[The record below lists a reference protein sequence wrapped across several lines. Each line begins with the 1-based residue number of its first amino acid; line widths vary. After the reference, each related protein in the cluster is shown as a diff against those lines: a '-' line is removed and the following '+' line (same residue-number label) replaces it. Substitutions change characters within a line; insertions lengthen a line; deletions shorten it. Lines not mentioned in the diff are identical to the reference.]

1 MTDTTI
7 RTKNRRTYKEEKTM
21 TNNNITT
28 RKNNNVKENKT
39 MTDMIKTI
47 TLLSVISAMAV
58 SMTACAPKTAPTEA
72 PTEVV
77 VHVPAVTTVSEET
90 TEETGSLAYSSSTQY
105 SREYNQEVEFR
116 SYYSETGSV
125 CVRDEYLTLDGELLE
140 YTLYEY
146 DDEESLKGE
155 KRYSA
160 DDELLSYEEREEN
173 AIGTKI
179 YSYRADGSLE
189 KTSQFDYTGR
199 YHDDYHYNRFGDLV
213 KFTSYSQEGSLIA
226 QYSLDGKTI
235 TTKQYYGSLLI
246 YEDEYA
252 ADDPQAFKFKPFLE
266 D

>member
-1 MTDTTI
+1 MTNTTI

-21 TNNNITT
+21 TNNNNITT

-47 TLLSVISAMAV
+47 TLLSVISAMAL
-58 SMTACAPKTAPTEA
+58 SMTACRQTEVS
-72 PTEVV
+72 EDVV

-90 TEETGSLAYSSSTQY
+90 TTEETQSMSYSSSTQY

-116 SYYSETGSV
+116 SYYDETGSMWLK
-125 CVRDEYLTLDGELLE
+125 DEYLTLDGELLE

-146 DDEESLKGE
+146 DESGTLKGE

-160 DDELLSYEEREEN
+160 DDELLSYEEIENN
-173 AIGTKI
+173 AIGAKI

-246 YEDEYA
+246 YEDEYD